1 MMELH
6 QQLCRMSVPYL
17 QVLFVFSEVPYQN
30 IFKSENKS
38 NLVVVWSST
47 WVTKTGEFQVL
58 KPSSLH

>member
-38 NLVVVWSST
+38 NLIVWSST
-47 WVTKTGEFQVL
+47 WVAKTGEFQVL

>member
-6 QQLCRMSVPYL
+6 QQSCRMSVPYP
-17 QVLFVFSEVPYQN
+17 QVPFVSSEVPYQN

-47 WVTKTGEFQVL
+47 WVAKTGEFQVL
-58 KPSSLH
+58 KPPSLH